1 MRVTKEIAILL
12 KEVGYDVPTNAFYK
26 FNITHRIIDT
36 ISAPTVYEVIGW
48 LDSKGVYVEVA
59 TKALYTKVEF
69 GVSVYVNDDLSQIY
83 ESTRTYPTRLAA
95 YTAGLP
101 IAIDYLKNK
110 KG

>member
-1 MRVTKEIAILL
+1 MNRVTKEIAILL

-26 FNITHRIIDT
+26 FNITHRIIDV
-36 ISAPTVYEVIGW
+36 ISAPKVHEVIGW
-48 LDSKGVYVEVA
+48 LDSKGVYVVPYINTLIDGWLIEIIDGRNRIDMDEMF
-59 TKALYTKVEF
+59 K
-69 GVSVYVNDDLSQIY
+69 
-83 ESTRTYPTRLAA
+83 TYPTRLAA